1 MLLQALRDAINE
13 VTKMNP
19 DLDVE
24 KIEIH
29 TKAEEHHGAGNYSLV

>member
-1 MLLQALRDAINE
+1 MTQALQDAIRE
-13 VTKMNP
+13 VTEMNP

-29 TKAEEHHGAGNYSLV
+29 TKAEERYEDTTNYSLV